1 MGGSKDNFVDEDIPT
16 PAEIRVTV
24 EGEMQ
29 LCREALVIRLKEY
42 ESMIVAYEKGDV
54 DFEGFCD
61 LHSKHVDK
69 WGDHGP
75 RNVHKEEAPLKPR
88 DEADEAKT
96 QSLRRG
102 SRDTGPRGR

>member
-29 LCREALVIRLKEY
+29 LCREALEIRLKEY

-75 RNVHKEEAPLKPR
+75 RNVHKEAVPSKPR
-88 DEADEAKT
+88 DEAKT
-96 QSLRRG
+96 KSPHRG
-102 SRDTGPRGR
+102 SRDTGHRSR